1 MVILRPIDSLF
12 ASIYCMSVIKKK
24 KEYFFISPLEY
35 DSIVWQ
41 IEGDIFSVKKAL
53 IAVSGRLQDCPLV
66 DKTRMT
72 GSRPLEAVPYETL
85 PDLHLDHLSQR
96 NSMLTSLPSS
106 SMSYASGVRPSSI
119 EAERI
124 PTLETKMVQQEVT
137 FKILCA
143 NDRVGGV
150 IGKGGAIVRALQNE
164 TGAAISIGPPVAECD
179 ERLITVAASEVCHS
193 IFFPFFLYPS
203 IQAYLLVISFLMLA
217 SSSIES

>member
-1 MVILRPIDSLF
+1 MIQS
-12 ASIYCMSVIKKK
+12 
-24 KEYFFISPLEY
+24 
-35 DSIVWQ
+35 WQ
-41 IEGDIFSVKKAL
+41 IEGDILSVKKAL
-53 IAVSGRLQDCPLV
+53 VAVSGRLQDCPPV

-72 GSRPLEAVPYETL
+72 GSRPLEPVPYETL
-85 PDLHLDHLSQR
+85 PDLRLDHLSQR

-106 SMSYASGVRPSSI
+106 SMSYASSGVRTSSI

-164 TGAAISIGPPVAECD
+164 TGAAISIGPSVAECD

-193 IFFPFFLYPS
+193 NFFSPFFY
-203 IQAYLLVISFLMLA
+203 IRQYRHIC
-217 SSSIES
+217 